1 MQWAIGSARARA
13 FWSTALR
20 CALALVATST
30 VQAQVALPR
39 LDTPVQDATGTL
51 AAEQIARLTQK
62 IRALEAANGARVA
75 IVVLPSTAPESIE
88 QFAIRLAEARTLGR
102 QGVDDGVLVI
112 LAKDDRAV
120 RIEVGL
126 GLQGVLPDVLANRIT
141 DQVMLPQFRKG
152 DYFAGLDAGLDR
164 IAALVK
170 GESLPAPAP
179 APAKSRGIGSSL
191 PLLMMVVL
199 VAGSFLRRTVGRL
212 AGSASTAGVAGVLAW
227 LISGAWFVAMG
238 AALLAFLFTL
248 FGGAGVNGWNS
259 GGRGRF
265 GGGFGGG
272 LGGGSSWGGG
282 GGTFNGGGATGRW

>member
-1 MQWAIGSARARA
+1 MAWPIGSARVRA
-13 FWSTALR
+13 FWSIAL

-39 LDTPVQDATGTL
+39 LDTPVQDATNTL
-51 AAEQIARLTQK
+51 AAEQITRLTQK
-62 IRALEAANGARVA
+62 IRALEAANAVRVA

-112 LAKDDRAV
+112 LAKNDRAV

-141 DQVMLPQFRKG
+141 DQVMVPQFRKG
-152 DYFAGLDAGLDR
+152 DYFAGFDAGLDR

-170 GESLPAPAP
+170 GESLPAPT
-179 APAKSRGIGSSL
+179 PAKPRGIGSSL

-227 LISGAWFVAMG
+227 LISGAWFIAMG

-259 GGRGRF
+259 GGPGRF

-272 LGGGSSWGGG
+272 LGGGGSWGGG